1 MRLRIPR
8 TLLFLLAL
16 CGSARPQA
24 LSSISGTVTDPTGG
38 VIPSAKVTLLEVGT
52 GLTRTATSGPE
63 GYYVIGSLRP
73 TSYYLTAEAPG
84 FRTLTETSVT
94 LLANDSV
101 TMNLKLELGS
111 VGETVNVQ
119 ANMVQVDTTTATLRQ
134 VVDSERMIELPL
146 NGRNAGQLTTL
157 VAGAVTAPSNNA
169 DQGTT
174 KTFPGAVTI
183 SVNGGRSNNVSYNLD
198 GVHAE
203 DILSNVNQPLPM
215 PDALQEF
222 SVQTSN
228 YSAEYGQNSSG
239 VVNIVTKSGTNVFHG
254 DGFEFVRN
262 AVFNARNFFAA
273 SRDPLKRNQFGG
285 TFGGPAIKDKLFF
298 FGGYQGTRIR
308 SFNSG
313 LSSFV
318 PTPADIAGD
327 FSSLLNASD
336 PNNPQKRVIQLK
348 DPSTGQPYPGN
359 LIPVSRFDPASLNM
373 LKYLPSAG
381 GNGLVFYT
389 SPIIQNFNSYITRAD
404 YAISAVD
411 RMMFRFN
418 KDWYNQP
425 GIYANNNLLTY
436 TDATPDTSYNG
447 TLQET
452 HIFSPALLNDFRFGV
467 TREVTHRAP
476 PPNVPGVTDF
486 GVQNIYQGPDKS
498 IDGITASGF
507 FTTGGAARGYFAR
520 ATFAWYDNVRWVRGR
535 HNFAVGGSF
544 EHDRWNKLNALNSY
558 GVFTFSGDATGSALA
573 DFLLGKLRS
582 FQQGNGQRQSNRY
595 DLYSLYAQDSY
606 KASSRLTLTYGLR
619 WEPSLPWHELYHEVE
634 VFRPDLY
641 AKGVKSTVFT
651 NTPPGELFSG
661 DPGVP
666 VDGRSPDYKTF
677 APRIGFAY
685 DVFGDGKTS
694 LRGGGGVF
702 FNSRQPG
709 SVNASQSMISPFSP
723 TVTLT
728 TPQGPFSNPFLG
740 INNPFPLPN
749 PSPKEVVVPTPVA
762 VASWDPYHKLLPAMV
777 YNFNLTIEHQLRD
790 DWFVRAAYVGTR
802 TNHLMT
808 TEEENPAVYT
818 PGSTLSTDQRRIY
831 QPFGS
836 IKLGSASGDSWYNS
850 MQLSLEK
857 RFSRG
862 FTILA
867 NYTWSKSLDNLP
879 VGLDAVTPMLNA
891 TQVEPTNVTGFK
903 AIDQGP
909 SDFDFEQL
917 FVVSYVWQL
926 PSLSHANRLLR
937 GAAGGWQLSGITT
950 AESGGPLSISA
961 GRDQSQS
968 GIGEDR
974 AVALTP
980 NVYGSGACQGR
991 APCVDYL
998 MPTAFALP
1006 ALGSFGTI
1014 GKGRFRGPGLF
1025 NTDLGIYKRFA
1036 ISERWSVQ
1044 FRAEFFN
1051 LFNRVNFN
1059 NPGLSFSAGGF
1070 GSILS
1075 ARDPRIGQLAL
1086 KIFF

>member
-1 MRLRIPR
+1 MHLRS
-8 TLLFLLAL
+8 FLPGFIVCNAVWAQ
-16 CGSARPQA
+16 G
-24 LSSISGTVTDPTGG
+24 LSTISGSISDPTGA
-38 VIPSAKVTLLEVGT
+38 VIPSATVEVVEVAT
-52 GLTRTATSGPE
+52 ELVRTATTGPE

-73 TSYYLTAEAPG
+73 TTYNVKVWAPG
-84 FRTLTETSVT
+84 FRTLTESNVT
-94 LLANDSV
+94 LLANESV
-101 TMNLKLELGS
+101 TMNMKLELGS
-111 VGETVNVQ
+111 VGDSVNVQ
-119 ANMVQVDTTTATLRQ
+119 ANVVQVDTTTATLRQ

-228 YSAEYGQNSSG
+228 YDAEYGQNSSG
-239 VVNIVTKSGTNVFHG
+239 VVNIVTKSGTNAFHG
-254 DGFEFVRN
+254 DFFEFIRN
-262 AVFNARNFFAA
+262 AVFNARNFFAP

-285 TFGGPAIKDKLFF
+285 TFGGPAWKDRLFF
-298 FGGYQGTRIR
+298 FGGYQGTRVR
-308 SFNSG
+308 SFQGG

-327 FSSLLNASD
+327 FSSLLSASD
-336 PNNPQKRVIQLK
+336 PNNPQKRAIQLK
-348 DPSTGQPYPGN
+348 NPSTGQAFPGN
-359 LIPVSRFDPASLNM
+359 QIPVNLFDRASLNM

-389 SPIIQNFNSYITRAD
+389 SPIVQNFDSFITRAD
-404 YAISAVD
+404 YAISSAD
-411 RMMFRFN
+411 RLMFRFN

-425 GIYANNNLLTY
+425 GIFSNNNLLTY

-447 TLQET
+447 VIQET
-452 HIFSPALLNDFRFGV
+452 HIFNPSLLNDFRFGV

-520 ATFAWYDNVRWVRGR
+520 ATFAWYDSVRWIRGK
-535 HNFAVGGSF
+535 HNIGLGGSF

-573 DFLLGKLRS
+573 DFLMGKLRT

-595 DLYSLYAQDSY
+595 DLYSLYAEDSY
-606 KASSRLTLTYGLR
+606 RVSRRLTLNYGLR
-619 WEPSLPWHELYHEVE
+619 WEPSLPWHEIYHEVE

-641 AKGVKSTVFT
+641 VKGVKSQVFS
-651 NTPPGELFSG
+651 NTPPGELFAG

-666 VDGRSPDYKTF
+666 VDGRTPDYKTF
-677 APRIGFAY
+677 APRVGFAY

-749 PSPKEVVVPTPVA
+749 PSPKDVVVPTPVG
-762 VASWDPYHKLLPAMV
+762 VASWDPYHKLLPAMN
-777 YNFNLTIEHQLRD
+777 YNFNLTIEHQITS
-790 DWFVRAAYVGTR
+790 DWLARAAYVGTR
-802 TNHLMT
+802 INHLMT
-808 TEEENPAVYT
+808 TEEENPAIYT
-818 PGSTLSTDQRRIY
+818 PGSSLSTDQRRIY

-836 IKLGSASGDSWYNS
+836 IKLGSASGNSWYHS
-850 MQLSLEK
+850 MQLSLQK
-857 RFSRG
+857 RLSRG

-891 TQVEPTNVTGFK
+891 TQVEPLNIPGFK

-909 SDFDFEQL
+909 SDFDFEHL

-926 PSLSHANRLLR
+926 PRLSSAGRMVR
-937 GAAGGWQLSGITT
+937 GIAGGWQLSGITT

-974 AVALTP
+974 AVALSP
-980 NVYGSGACQGR
+980 NVYGSGACQNR

-998 MPTAFALP
+998 IPSAFALP
-1006 ALGSFGTI
+1006 PLGSFGTV
-1014 GKGRFRGPGLF
+1014 GKGSFRGPGLF
-1025 NTDLGIYKRFA
+1025 NTDLGIYKHFS

-1044 FRAEFFN
+1044 ARAEFFN
-1051 LFNRVNFN
+1051 IFNRVNFN
-1059 NPGLSFSAGGF
+1059 NPGTSFSAGGF
-1070 GSILS
+1070 GAILS